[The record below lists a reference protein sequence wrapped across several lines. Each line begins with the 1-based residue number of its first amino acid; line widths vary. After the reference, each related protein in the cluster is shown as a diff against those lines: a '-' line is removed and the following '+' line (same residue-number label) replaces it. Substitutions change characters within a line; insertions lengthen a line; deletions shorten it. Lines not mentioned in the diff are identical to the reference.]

1 MQFLDEWLV
10 PTVEPLLPADALA
23 ALRQEVAPAPV
34 SLWETAVQRRMVTDD
49 QVLGAIAAR
58 FRLPV
63 ADLSQVDARVTGVIP
78 EQLARRFT
86 VVPVG
91 QTDSYLEV
99 ATANPFDIDA
109 EKMLAFATGRE
120 VRMLLASPG
129 RLRAKLDEIYRS
141 GEEIVSR
148 LLAGIDEEIEVKEL
162 SEEEA
167 EYASAEEASQR
178 PIIRLVDMM
187 LADGVV
193 NRASDIHVEPI
204 EGGVVVRYRI
214 DGVLRQVMKV
224 PRNAGLPLIS
234 RIKIMSG
241 LDIADRLRPQD
252 GRARVSVNGE
262 PVDLRVST
270 LPASLGEKVVIRI
283 LSQRTTVLNLE
294 SLGMHPD
301 EQEAVKRLL
310 THKEG
315 IILVTG
321 PTGSGK
327 TTTLYSALR
336 LVQNEGVNIV
346 TVEDPVEYRLGQNI
360 VQVQVHDKAGL
371 TFASALR
378 SILRQDPDVVLVGEI
393 RDKETA
399 QIALQ
404 ASLTGHL
411 VLSTLHTNDAPNAVT
426 RLVDMGM
433 EPYKIASALRGVVAQ
448 RLMRRLCKACFE
460 PREEPVPER
469 LARFIP
475 PGTKLLRAVG
485 CPECAMTGYRG
496 RFSIM
501 EVLTMNS
508 ELERRIGQG
517 ATADLIAEAARA
529 NGMRSLFDSGLRHVL
544 AGDSTLE
551 ELLRVADVPVEEEPR
566 RAPASPRS
574 DRPLRLPPQRRRLP
588 RRRSRI
594 RRSRSTSR
602 KRWSWWR
609 IPRTAAAP
617 AAAARGAGTCV
628 LLVEDEEQLRR
639 VMKDLLEREGYTVAE
654 ARDGVQA
661 LDQVDRL
668 APDVIILD
676 LNLPGHRRLQRAGP
690 APLPARHAGDSGH
703 GAHRQGRRGQRGAG
717 VRAGRRRL
725 HHQAVPGQGPVGTAR
740 GGPRPPPRLTRPP
753 LTATSSTPVRPI
765 TRDSTGPGERFLTQ
779 GRPGA
784 GEARRAGAGGLHAPR
799 AARPPKAQP
808 ERVPLRLPARAE
820 AGGARAGRRRAVA
833 ALSRVRARAGWSSA
847 WRRTTAGCPTA
858 WWWATAPTS

>member
-10 PTVEPLLPADALA
+10 PTVEPLLPTDVLA

-49 QVLGAIAAR
+49 QVLSAIASR

-148 LLAGIDEEIEVKEL
+148 LLAGIDEEAEVKEL

-167 EYASAEEASQR
+167 EYATAEEASQR

-193 NRASDIHVEPI
+193 SRASDIHVEPI

-301 EQEAVKRLL
+301 EQEAIKRLL

-393 RDKETA
+393 RDQETA

-411 VLSTLHTNDAPNAVT
+411 VLSTLHTNDAPNVVT

-460 PREEPVPER
+460 PREEPVPDK

-485 CPECAMTGYRG
+485 CPECATTGYRG

-501 EVLTMNS
+501 EVLIMNS

-517 ATADLIAEAARA
+517 STADLIAEAARA
-529 NGMRSLFDSGLRHVL
+529 NGMRSLFESGLRHVL

-566 RAPASPRS
+566 RAPAPRA
-574 DRPLRLPPQRRRLP
+574 
-588 RRRSRI
+588 
-594 RRSRSTSR
+594 
-602 KRWSWWR
+602 
-609 IPRTAAAP
+609 RTAASPAVAAAAAPPAPANTDSSLALDFAEELELVDDLSDGAAP

-661 LDQVDRL
+661 LDQVDRF

-676 LNLPGHRRLQRAGP
+676 LNLPGIDGYNVLTQLRSRPATRAI
-690 APLPARHAGDSGH
+690 
-703 GAHRQGRRGQRGAG
+703 
-717 VRAGRRRL
+717 
-725 HHQAVPGQGPVGTAR
+725 PVVV
-740 GGPRPPPRLTRPP
+740 
-753 LTATSSTPVRPI
+753 LTAKGDEDNEVRVFELGADDFI
-765 TRDSTGPGERFLTQ
+765 TKPF
-779 GRPGA
+779 
-784 GEARRAGAGGLHAPR
+784 RA
-799 AARPPKAQP
+799 K
-808 ERVPLRLPARAE
+808 
-820 AGGARAGRRRAVA
+820 
-833 ALSRVRARAGWSSA
+833 ALSARLEAVLGRHRA
-847 WRRTTAGCPTA
+847 
-858 WWWATAPTS
+858 

>member
-1 MQFLDEWLV
+1 VIQ
-10 PTVEPLLPADALA
+10 
-23 ALRQEVAPAPV
+23 
-34 SLWETAVQRRMVTDD
+34 AV
-49 QVLGAIAAR
+49 
-58 FRLPV
+58 
-63 ADLSQVDARVTGVIP
+63 P
-78 EQLARRFT
+78 EQLARRFN

-91 QTDSYLEV
+91 QTDSYLEI

-109 EKMLAFATGRE
+109 EKVLAFATGRE
-120 VRMLLASPG
+120 VRMLLASPS
-129 RLRAKLDEIYRS
+129 RIKAKIDELYRA

-148 LLAGIDEEIEVKEL
+148 LLAGIGDDMEVKEL
-162 SEEEA
+162 TEEDDDFA
-167 EYASAEEASQR
+167 AASAEEASQR

-193 NRASDIHVEPI
+193 SRASDVHVEPI

-214 DGVLRQVMKV
+214 DGVLRQVMKI

-252 GRARVSVNGE
+252 GRARISVNGE
-262 PVDLRVST
+262 AVDLRVST

-283 LSQRTTVLNLE
+283 LSQQATVLNLE
-294 SLGMHPD
+294 ALGMHKD
-301 EQEAVKRLL
+301 EQEAVARLL
-310 THKEG
+310 TNKEG

-378 SILRQDPDVVLVGEI
+378 SILRQDPDVVLIGEI
-393 RDKETA
+393 RDQETA

-448 RLMRRLCKACFE
+448 RLMRRLCKACVE
-460 PREEPVPER
+460 PTEEPPPER
-469 LARFIP
+469 AARFIP
-475 PGTKLLRAVG
+475 PGTRLFRGVG
-485 CPECAMTGYRG
+485 CPDCAMTGYRG

-508 ELERRIGQG
+508 DLERRIGQG
-517 ATADLIAEAARA
+517 ATADHIADAGRA

-544 AGDSTLE
+544 AGESSLE
-551 ELLRVADVPVEEEPR
+551 ELLRVTDVPQEEASARVR
-566 RAPASPRS
+566 RERPSGRPPAAFSSPAQ
-574 DRPLRLPPQRRRLP
+574 PATP
-588 RRRSRI
+588 
-594 RRSRSTSR
+594 
-602 KRWSWWR
+602 
-609 IPRTAAAP
+609 AAP
-617 AAAARGAGTCV
+617 TATTPGASLDFAEALELVDDASIGDAAAAAGRGAGTCV
-628 LLVEDEEQLRR
+628 LLVEDEDQLRR
-639 VMKDLLEREGYTVAE
+639 VMKDLLEREGYIIAE

-661 LDQVDRL
+661 LDQVDRF

-676 LNLPGHRRLQRAGP
+676 LNLPALDGYSVLAQLRSRPATRAI
-690 APLPARHAGDSGH
+690 
-703 GAHRQGRRGQRGAG
+703 
-717 VRAGRRRL
+717 
-725 HHQAVPGQGPVGTAR
+725 PVMV
-740 GGPRPPPRLTRPP
+740 
-753 LTATSSTPVRPI
+753 LTAKGDEDNEVRVFELGADDFI
-765 TRDSTGPGERFLTQ
+765 TKPF
-779 GRPGA
+779 
-784 GEARRAGAGGLHAPR
+784 
-799 AARPPKAQP
+799 
-808 ERVPLRLPARAE
+808 
-820 AGGARAGRRRAVA
+820 
-833 ALSRVRARAGWSSA
+833 RARALSA
-847 WRRTTAGCPTA
+847 RLEAVLGRHRA
-858 WWWATAPTS
+858 